1 MSSDTLNKQTV
12 KANLKSLP
20 KDAYQLLP
28 VDAAEPIREWVK
40 SQGIPYLIGH
50 AYYQTDQDR
59 DNSAAKEHRGAGAEN
74 KQGVHWTAGPGCAWL
89 TPASSPSITQILRSL
104 CSLPQ

>member
-50 AYYQTDQDR
+50 AYYQLTKTETIQPQKNIAVLELKTSKVYTGRQAR
-59 DNSAAKEHRGAGAEN
+59 DVLG
-74 KQGVHWTAGPGCAWL
+74 
-89 TPASSPSITQILRSL
+89 
-104 CSLPQ
+104 LPRRQARV